1 MLLTSEEELLD
12 DAKFKGNLAC
22 SNQETV
28 DLKILRGLTKRNR
41 MTAVPDFP
49 DILVSSGTYLLG
61 RTSWGTAPECTGSQ
75 ESWLTFKDRFI
86 IPHAWSLQ
94 YVESE
99 DEEEAGKGHTTNT
112 EDDHGLVVRSAS
124 TSQGQEIWCISKEV
138 ADVPVPTVSQIGGK
152 CHTFSI
158 CTAYLNVMAPNSVPV
173 ASST

>member
-1 MLLTSEEELLD
+1 MAGHKLKGTCLWCMEDKFLMQAIHEHTRGEALLDMLLTSEEELLD
-12 DAKFKGNLAC
+12 DAKFKGNLAY

-49 DILVSSGTYLLG
+49 DILVSLGTYLLG

-94 YVESE
+94 YVE
-99 DEEEAGKGHTTNT
+99 
-112 EDDHGLVVRSAS
+112 R
-124 TSQGQEIWCISKEV
+124 
-138 ADVPVPTVSQIGGK
+138 
-152 CHTFSI
+152 
-158 CTAYLNVMAPNSVPV
+158 
-173 ASST
+173 